1 MIRSSASRRA
11 RALLGEPPRLHIL
24 PRRRPTRPAIV
35 ATATVGLAL
44 VVAGCGAAASTTSK
58 PAQTPLAPAAK
69 AGVTTTPAQKA
80 PAAAKKVAPAPA
92 PKATPAPAANATPA
106 PAAQPKPAPAA
117 PAPKTTPMPAA
128 AKAPSPAP
136 APEATKAV
144 PKVPQN
150 NGGDA
155 DPDNNGGA
163 DDGDGGI

>member
-69 AGVTTTPAQKA
+69 AAVKTTPAQKA
-80 PAAAKKVAPAPA
+80 PAAAKTVAPAPA
-92 PKATPAPAANATPA
+92 AKATPAPAANATPA

-117 PAPKTTPMPAA
+117 PAPKTTPAA
-128 AKAPSPAP
+128 AKAPAP
-136 APEATKAV
+136 APEATKAA